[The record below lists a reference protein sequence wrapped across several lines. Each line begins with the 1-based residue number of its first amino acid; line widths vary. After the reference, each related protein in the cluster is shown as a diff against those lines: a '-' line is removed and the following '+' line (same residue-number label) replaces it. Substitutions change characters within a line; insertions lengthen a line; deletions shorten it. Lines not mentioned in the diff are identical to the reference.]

1 MSRSAPPAFM
11 QLRHNNK
18 GLRIVVACVDGVA
31 IGVSAG
37 AEEDGCMQSSPIAI
51 PAELDDHAPAL
62 IPTVAVPIRHQIF
75 GVKADLVVPSI
86 QQCTRV
92 DNSCILILVNVQEV
106 IAHGAR
112 LRDCD

>member
-1 MSRSAPPAFM
+1 M
-11 QLRHNNK
+11 QLRHDNK
-18 GLRIVVACVDGVA
+18 VLRIVVACVDGVA

-37 AEEDGCMQSSPIAI
+37 AEEDGCMQSIPIAI
-51 PAELDDHAPAL
+51 PGEVDDDTAAIICP
-62 IPTVAVPIRHQIF
+62 VAVPIRHQIF

-92 DNSCILILVNVQEV
+92 DNSCILILVNFQEV
-106 IAHGAR
+106 IAHDAG